1 MRKGKIAIGSKIAL
15 LLILL
20 FNSNILKANTEDVDR
35 FASIARDFIGKE
47 VTLCSLSTKAKLKS
61 NQSSINDGGYRV
73 FNAADGNGFV
83 VVSTDSNMP
92 EIIAYSYTSS
102 INVDKLPAGFVDYLN
117 DYTSIANAVR
127 EGEMESLAARRY
139 ADAVPVVGPLCSS
152 QWGQE
157 APFNNDCPKANSK
170 QCLTGCV
177 ATAMAQ
183 IMYYYKWPIV
193 GRGQKSY
200 ASGIDGVGI
209 IGTNFA
215 EHEYAWDAMRNTTA
229 ENLESEESAAAVAQ
243 LCYDCGIGSRMNYG
257 TSGSGTHDDNA
268 MEALYR
274 YFGYKASTIK
284 LEYRECYSDDEAWAH
299 VLRKELDNK
308 RPILYGGYGTS
319 GGHEFVVDGYDSNG
333 YFHVNWGWDGSA
345 DGYFMISAL
354 KPNLSNNFSE
364 GNSIVI
370 GIMPDSTRT
379 DFFGFQTR
387 AYMLEPPTIS
397 ATSSALGG
405 TFMFSYHSFYNRS
418 LNSKMWTM
426 GAGLFNA
433 NGELI
438 QVLNGKRASGKEQFI
453 SGYGYT
459 SYVVP
464 CTLPKVLEDGGYTI
478 RAITQENGYD
488 DWVLPHMVGGSQLN
502 AIPISVEDGKVY
514 FNKQSTAIEGI
525 STKPTS
531 IIKEEYFDLQGRR
544 LSTPLVGSLYI
555 NKVYFSDGTSVSK
568 KVFAE

>member
-1 MRKGKIAIGSKIAL
+1 MVISSKVTL
-15 LLILL
+15 LLISL
-20 FNSNILKANTEDVDR
+20 FNTFTLKAYTEDVDR
-35 FASIARDFIGKE
+35 FASIARNFIGKE
-47 VTLCSLSTKAKLKS
+47 VTICSLSTKSKLKS
-61 NQSSINDGGYRV
+61 NQSSIDDGGYRI
-73 FNAADGNGFV
+73 FNAADGKGFV
-83 VVSTDSNMP
+83 VVSTDNNMP
-92 EIIAYSYTSS
+92 EIIAYSYSSS

-127 EGEMESLAARRY
+127 EGDVEPLAARRY

-157 APFNNDCPKANSK
+157 APFYNDCPKVNSK
-170 QCLTGCV
+170 QCVTGCV

-183 IMYYYKWPIV
+183 IMYYYKWPVV

-200 ASGIDGVGI
+200 ASGIDGVGV

-215 EHEYAWDAMRNTTA
+215 EHEYAWDAMRNTAA
-229 ENLESEESAAAVAQ
+229 ENLKSDESSAAVAQ
-243 LCYDCGIGSRMNYG
+243 LCYDCGIASRMKYG

-284 LEYRECYSDDEAWAH
+284 LEYRECYPDDEAWAS
-299 VLRKELDNK
+299 VLRRELDNK
-308 RPILYGGYGTS
+308 RPVLYGGYGTS

-345 DGYFMISAL
+345 DGYFLISAL
-354 KPNLSNNFSE
+354 KPNLSYNFSE

-370 GIMPDSTRT
+370 GIMPDTTRT

-387 AYMLEPPTIS
+387 AYMMEPPTIS
-397 ATSSALGG
+397 VASSALGG
-405 TFMFSYHSFYNRS
+405 TFMFTYHSFYNRS
-418 LNSKMWTM
+418 QNSKMWTM

-433 NGELI
+433 NGELL
-438 QVLNGKRASGKEQFI
+438 QVLNGKRSNVKEQFI

-459 SYVVP
+459 SYVVT

-478 RAITQENGYD
+478 RAITRENGYD

-502 AIPISVEDGKVY
+502 SIPISVENGKVY

-525 STKPTS
+525 STKPAS
-531 IIKEEYFDLQGRR
+531 IIKKEYYDLQGRR
-544 LSTPLVGSLYI
+544 VTKPSANSLLIY
-555 NKVYFSDGTSVSK
+555 KEYYSDGTSSSK
-568 KVFAE
+568 ITRLLR